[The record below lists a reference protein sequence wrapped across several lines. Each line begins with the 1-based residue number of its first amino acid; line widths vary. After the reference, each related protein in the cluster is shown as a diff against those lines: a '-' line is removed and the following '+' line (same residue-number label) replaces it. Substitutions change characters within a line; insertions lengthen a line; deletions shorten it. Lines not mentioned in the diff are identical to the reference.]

1 MMETLDFNFSAGFVV
16 MLLQA
21 DLSEKH

>member
-1 MMETLDFNFSAGFVV
+1 METLDFNFSAGFVV

-21 DLSEKH
+21 DFSEKH